1 MNLFSPNPIP
11 FNATAALLGA
21 ALALGACTSG
31 VSLNEVPV
39 ETRTP
44 SPNAGGSTASTQTQQ
59 TAPQSQ
65 VTTVQAGQADSANA
79 ADAAALNRIGR
90 VVYFDFDSF
99 VVRDE
104 GKPVVDAHARA
115 LGANRG
121 RRMVVEG
128 HTDERG
134 GREYNLALGQKRA
147 QAVASA
153 LTLLGASPSQLEAV
167 SFGKERPADQ
177 GATEGAWAKNRRA
190 EIRDAR

>member
-1 MNLFSPNPIP
+1 MKTSHHHVRRAGWAVLGL
-11 FNATAALLGA
+11 AALLGGCA
-21 ALALGACTSG
+21 SG
-31 VSLNEVPV
+31 VNLQEAAPV

-44 SPNAGGSTASTQTQQ
+44 SAVAPGAQGAGGSGGATS
-59 TAPQSQ
+59 QSQ
-65 VTTVQAGQADSANA
+65 VTPVQAGQGTS
-79 ADAAALNRIGR
+79 ADAAGAAALARVGR

-99 VVRDE
+99 VVRED
-104 GKPVVDAHARA
+104 GKPVVDAHARV
-115 LGANRG
+115 LQANRT

-147 QAVASA
+147 QAVVNA
-153 LTLLGASPSQLEAV
+153 LTLLGANPAQLEAV

-177 GATEGAWAKNRRA
+177 GATEEAWAKNRRA